1 MEKNISM
8 MKMVFALTLEK
19 HTKDLEREY
28 TNVDYNNLIES
39 INKSKLFNIN
49 YRGNLPDNS
58 INLIKQVI
66 QSNSVFKEDEYLNK
80 WVSSLDTALIG
91 QNIELVE
98 AAWKDL
104 QNTA

>member
-1 MEKNISM
+1 
-8 MKMVFALTLEK
+8 MKK
-19 HTKDLEREY
+19 HIYDENGICVNTGETYKGFMEREY

-80 WVSSLDTALIG
+80 WISSLIRHF
-91 QNIELVE
+91 
-98 AAWKDL
+98 
-104 QNTA
+104 